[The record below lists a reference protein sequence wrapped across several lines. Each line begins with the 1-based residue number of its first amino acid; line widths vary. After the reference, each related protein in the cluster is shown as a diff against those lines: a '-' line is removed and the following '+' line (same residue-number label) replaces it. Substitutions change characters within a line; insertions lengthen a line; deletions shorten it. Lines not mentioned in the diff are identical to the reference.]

1 MTTALSCAI
10 AGEFLNCP
18 FSDAVAFPPNQA
30 TVFGEI
36 QCPIDAIDQFDLIGA
51 TQASEC
57 ECIASVTTED
67 SNDPAQSMEC
77 ACVACPPDS
86 ALTVATACT
95 QAIIGTCFAFDC
107 DGNCVLEQGEP
118 TMATTI
124 RDLQDQ
130 DALNPSPVTLWN
142 NTINTEFGGLV
153 RGNGLVLSP
162 DGDRLFAT
170 SVSGAVTAF
179 DVETGNIVWD
189 YNPIPAAEEVLNSR
203 SRPVFANENSDD
215 EYFVYSIE
223 SSIINSGDPAT
234 T

>member
-18 FSDAVAFPPNQA
+18 FSDTVAFPPNQG
-30 TVFGEI
+30 TVIGEI

-57 ECIASVTTED
+57 ECITSVTEG
-67 SNDPAQSMEC
+67 SDPTRAMDC
-77 ACVACPPDS
+77 ACVACPSDS

-95 QAIIGTCFAFDC
+95 SAIVGTCFAFDC
-107 DGNCVLEQGEP
+107 DGNCVMEQGQVA
-118 TMATTI
+118 TMTTTT

-130 DALNPSPVTLWN
+130 EGELNPSPVTLWN
-142 NTINTEFGGLV
+142 NTINTEFGGVV

-162 DGDRLFAT
+162 EGDVLLAT

-179 DVETGNIVWD
+179 DVDTGTILWD

-203 SRPVFANENSDD
+203 SLPVIANDD

-223 SSIINSGDPAT
+223 SSIIDSGDPAT